1 MLITIHMGSKIVAK
15 YAGMCKICGSDWSIG
30 NPIYYQKA
38 PKAICVDEGCYTEQ
52 GGNLTKTFQSSFNQP
67 SSGFKKENL
76 KFVLPDIEV
85 SDGVKACAEMVQ
97 QVIVVAHHLTISMH
111 PDLDT
116 ESNTF
121 GQIRSKLADQ
131 ILKTCELQ
139 KESKG

>member
-1 MLITIHMGSKIVAK
+1 MIAMGSKITAK
-15 YAGMCKICGSDWSIG
+15 YAGMCKICGSDWAVG
-30 NPIYYQKA
+30 NPIFYQKE
-38 PKAICVDEGCYTEQ
+38 PKAICVDEGCYNEQ
-52 GGNLTKTFQSSFNQP
+52 GGNLTKTFQSSFNQ
-67 SSGFKKENL
+67 SSSYKKENL

-111 PDLDT
+111 PELDT

-131 ILKTCELQ
+131 ILTTCSMREP
-139 KESKG
+139 KS

>member
-1 MLITIHMGSKIVAK
+1 MIVMGSKITAK
-15 YAGMCKICGSDWSIG
+15 YAGMCKICGSDWEVG
-30 NPIYYQKA
+30 NPIFYQKE
-38 PKAICVDEGCYTEQ
+38 PKAICVDEGCYNEQ
-52 GGNLTKTFQSSFNQP
+52 GGNLTKTFQSSFNQ
-67 SSGFKKENL
+67 SSSYKKENL

-111 PDLDT
+111 PELDT

-131 ILKTCELQ
+131 ILTTCSMREP
-139 KESKG
+139 KS

>member
-1 MLITIHMGSKIVAK
+1 MITMGSKITAK
-15 YAGMCKICGSDWSIG
+15 YAGMCKICGSDWAVG
-30 NPIYYQKA
+30 NPIFYQKE
-38 PKAICVDEGCYTEQ
+38 PKAICVDEGCYNEQ
-52 GGNLTKTFQSSFNQP
+52 GGNLTKTFQSSFNQ
-67 SSGFKKENL
+67 SSSYKKENL

-111 PDLDT
+111 PELDT

-131 ILKTCELQ
+131 ILTTCSMREP
-139 KESKG
+139 KS

>member
-1 MLITIHMGSKIVAK
+1 MGSKITAK
-15 YAGMCKICGSDWSIG
+15 YAGMCKICGSDWAVG
-30 NPIYYQKA
+30 NPIFYQKE
-38 PKAICVDEGCYTEQ
+38 PKAICVDEGCYNAQ
-52 GGNLTKTFQSSFNQP
+52 GGNLTKTFQSSFNQ
-67 SSGFKKENL
+67 SSSYKKENL

-111 PDLDT
+111 PELDT

-131 ILKTCELQ
+131 ILTTCSMREP
-139 KESKG
+139 KS

>member
-1 MLITIHMGSKIVAK
+1 MIVMGSKITAK
-15 YAGMCKICGSDWSIG
+15 YAGMCKICGSDWAVG
-30 NPIYYQKA
+30 NPIFYQKE
-38 PKAICVDEGCYTEQ
+38 PKAICVDEGCYNEQ
-52 GGNLTKTFQSSFNQP
+52 GGNLTKTFQSSFNQ
-67 SSGFKKENL
+67 SSSYKKENL

-131 ILKTCELQ
+131 ILTTCSMREP
-139 KESKG
+139 KS

>member
-1 MLITIHMGSKIVAK
+1 MITMGSKITAK
-15 YAGMCKICGSDWSIG
+15 YAGMCKICGSDWAVG
-30 NPIYYQKA
+30 NPIFYQKE
-38 PKAICVDEGCYTEQ
+38 PKAICVDEGCYNEQ
-52 GGNLTKTFQSSFNQP
+52 GGNLTKTFQSSFNQ
-67 SSGFKKENL
+67 SSSYKKENL

-111 PDLDT
+111 PELDT

-131 ILKTCELQ
+131 ILTTCSMREPKT
-139 KESKG
+139 

>member
-1 MLITIHMGSKIVAK
+1 MIVMGSKITAK
-15 YAGMCKICGSDWSIG
+15 YAGMCKICGSDWEVG
-30 NPIYYQKA
+30 NPIFYQKA
-38 PKAICVDEGCYTEQ
+38 PKAICVDEGCYNEQ
-52 GGNLTKTFQSSFNQP
+52 GGNLTKTFQSSFNQ
-67 SSGFKKENL
+67 SSSYKKENL

-111 PDLDT
+111 PELDT

-131 ILKTCELQ
+131 ILTTCSMREP
-139 KESKG
+139 KS